1 MSGADRDT
9 CIERAHTRYSAQMSE
24 ARQSYPRS
32 SGSAQSD
39 EDRAEDYYDA
49 ARERC
54 EALRGDAEDRCL
66 AEARARYRRL

>member
-1 MSGADRDT
+1 
-9 CIERAHTRYSAQMSE
+9 MSE